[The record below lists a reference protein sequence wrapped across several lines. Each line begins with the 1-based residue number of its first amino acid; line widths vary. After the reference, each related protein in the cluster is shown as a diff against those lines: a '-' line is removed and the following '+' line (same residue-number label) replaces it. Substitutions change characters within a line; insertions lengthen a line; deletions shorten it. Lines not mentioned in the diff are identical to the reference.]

1 MNEKEKDIRL
11 LLNWF
16 MAGETTL
23 EEEALLGEWF
33 RQHPNVSDDLKEYQM
48 MFGYFDEG
56 MPLEH
61 EPEKPLEYEAEKH
74 EEDIVHPKTPKTSKT
89 SRTPK
94 TKARMRRFW
103 LPISM
108 AASIALLIAFAVP
121 RIGQQIGQQTVHQD
135 DSKIA
140 QLDGSA
146 AQDDT
151 DSAVVQKEKTPD
163 ADFSMP
169 EKVKKHGDSESP
181 KTRMHKPRKYRQHKF
196 TPAPPKLWIA
206 QSIATDSLLA
216 EPEKLADEHLCEMEA
231 QQNEMFFKLYLIN
244 ALQTQALNA
253 EVASA
258 SFESEENVHDED
270 YVSDDQEVY

>member
-1 MNEKEKDIRL
+1 MNEKDIRL
-11 LLNWF
+11 LLNRF

-56 MPLEH
+56 MPLDH
-61 EPEKPLEYEAEKH
+61 EPEKLLEHEAEKR
-74 EEDIVHPKTPKTSKT
+74 EEDIRPKAKN
-89 SRTPK
+89 
-94 TKARMRRFW
+94 RMRRFG
-103 LPISM
+103 LPISI
-108 AASIALLIAFAVP
+108 AASIALLITFAVP
-121 RIGQQIGQQTVHQD
+121 RIGQQIGQQAVHQD

-140 QLDGSA
+140 QLDGCA
-146 AQDDT
+146 ARDDT

-163 ADFSMP
+163 ANLSMP
-169 EKVKKHGDSESP
+169 EKVKKHGDSVSP
-181 KTRMHKPRKYRQHKF
+181 KTRMRKPRKYRQHKF

-216 EPEKLADEHLCEMEA
+216 EPEMLADEHLCEMEA

-258 SFESEENVHDED
+258 SFESDENVHDED
-270 YVSDDQEVY
+270 YVSGDQEVY

>member
-33 RQHPNVSDDLKEYQM
+33 RQHPDVSDDLKEYQL

-56 MPLEH
+56 MPLD
-61 EPEKPLEYEAEKH
+61 YEAENH
-74 EEDIVHPKTPKTSKT
+74 VEDAH
-89 SRTPK
+89 PK
-94 TKARMRRFW
+94 TKARMRRLW
-103 LPISM
+103 LPIGM
-108 AASIALLIAFAVP
+108 AASIALLFVIAIP
-121 RIGQQIGQQTVHQD
+121 RIGQQIGHQV
-135 DSKIA
+135 DSKMA
-140 QLDGSA
+140 QLDGRTTHE
-146 AQDDT
+146 DV
-151 DSAVVQKEKTPD
+151 DSAVVHEEKSTD
-163 ADFSMP
+163 ANLSMP
-169 EKVKKHGDSESP
+169 EKVKKSGDFVSP
-181 KTRMHKPRKYRQHKF
+181 QTRKHKQRKYRQHLF
-196 TPAPPKLWIA
+196 APAPPKLWIA
-206 QSIATDSLLA
+206 QNIATDSLLA

-244 ALQTQALNA
+244 ALQTQSLNA
-253 EVASA
+253 EIASA

>member
-33 RQHPNVSDDLKEYQM
+33 RQHPDVSDDLKEYQM

-56 MPLEH
+56 MPLDH
-61 EPEKPLEYEAEKH
+61 EAE
-74 EEDIVHPKTPKTSKT
+74 ERVENAHPKA
-89 SRTPK
+89 
-94 TKARMRRFW
+94 KARMRRLW
-103 LPISM
+103 LPLSL
-108 AASIALLIAFAVP
+108 AASIALLIGFAIP
-121 RIGQQIGQQTVHQD
+121 WLGRQTGHRE
-135 DSKIA
+135 DSKMA
-140 QLDGSA
+140 QLEGRTTQEDA
-146 AQDDT
+146 
-151 DSAVVQKEKTPD
+151 DSAVVHEKKSTD
-163 ADFSMP
+163 ADLSMP
-169 EKVKKHGDSESP
+169 EKIKKSGDFVSP
-181 KTRMHKPRKYRQHKF
+181 KTRKHKQRKYRQHLF
-196 TPAPPKLWIA
+196 APAPPKLWIA
-206 QSIATDSLLA
+206 QNIATDSLLA
-216 EPEKLADEHLCEMEA
+216 EPEMLADAHLREMEE
-231 QQNEMFFKLYLIN
+231 QQNEMFFKLYLID

>member
-1 MNEKEKDIRL
+1 MNEKEIRL
-11 LLNWF
+11 LLNRF

-61 EPEKPLEYEAEKH
+61 EPEKLLEHEAEKR
-74 EEDIVHPKTPKTSKT
+74 EEDIRPKAKN
-89 SRTPK
+89 
-94 TKARMRRFW
+94 RMRRFG
-103 LPISM
+103 LPISI
-108 AASIALLIAFAVP
+108 AASIALLITFAVP
-121 RIGQQIGQQTVHQD
+121 RIGQQIGQQAVHQD

-140 QLDGSA
+140 QLDGCA
-146 AQDDT
+146 ARDDT

-163 ADFSMP
+163 ANLSMP
-169 EKVKKHGDSESP
+169 EKVKKSGDSVSP
-181 KTRMHKPRKYRQHKF
+181 KTRMRKPRKYRQHKF
-196 TPAPPKLWIA
+196 APAPPKLWIA

-216 EPEKLADEHLCEMEA
+216 EPEKLADEHLREMEA
-231 QQNEMFFKLYLIN
+231 QQNEMFFKLYLVD
-244 ALQTQALNA
+244 ALQTLSLNA
-253 EVASA
+253 DVANA

-270 YVSDDQEVY
+270 HLSDDQEVY

>member
-11 LLNWF
+11 LLNRF

-33 RQHPNVSDDLKEYQM
+33 RQHPDVSDDLKEYQL

-56 MPLEH
+56 MPLD
-61 EPEKPLEYEAEKH
+61 YEAE
-74 EEDIVHPKTPKTSKT
+74 ERVEDAH
-89 SRTPK
+89 PK
-94 TKARMRRFW
+94 TKARMRRLW
-103 LPISM
+103 LPIGM
-108 AASIALLIAFAVP
+108 AASIALLFVIAIP
-121 RIGQQIGQQTVHQD
+121 RIGQQIGHQA
-135 DSKIA
+135 DSKMA
-140 QLDGSA
+140 QLDGRTTHE
-146 AQDDT
+146 DV
-151 DSAVVQKEKTPD
+151 DSAVVHEEKSTD
-163 ADFSMP
+163 ANLSMP
-169 EKVKKHGDSESP
+169 EKVKKSGDSVSP
-181 KTRMHKPRKYRQHKF
+181 KTRKHKLGKYRQHLF
-196 TPAPPKLWIA
+196 APAPPKLWIA

-216 EPEKLADEHLCEMEA
+216 EPEKLADEHLREMEA

-253 EVASA
+253 EIASA